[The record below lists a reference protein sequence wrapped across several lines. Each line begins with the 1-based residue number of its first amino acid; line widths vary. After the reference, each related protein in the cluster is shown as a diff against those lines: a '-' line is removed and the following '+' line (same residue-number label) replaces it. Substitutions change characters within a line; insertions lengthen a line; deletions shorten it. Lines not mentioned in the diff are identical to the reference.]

1 MPSDAFLQIRT
12 ALDSTTE
19 ITGGDSRTGVGA
31 VFILDSIVLFR
42 ELTPATPKPRAAM
55 TKKTMTTGL

>member
-19 ITGGDSRTGVGA
+19 TTGGDTRSGVGA
-31 VFILDSIVLFR
+31 VFIQKEIDRMII
-42 ELTPATPKPRAAM
+42 
-55 TKKTMTTGL
+55 